1 MSAMGGPWK
10 ARGWDA
16 RSWRPPV
23 PRTLARAEAR
33 PARELGVVIVY
44 VASVVVGSALM
55 LALMAQG
62 W

>member
-1 MSAMGGPWK
+1 
-10 ARGWDA
+10 
-16 RSWRPPV
+16 
-23 PRTLARAEAR
+23 LARAEAR